1 MRWPLQ
7 AAGPQPMRMQMSPSL
22 SRAGEAWVRIAQA
35 LATSTQAAD
44 RELGQAVLRYVRK
57 MPVVKTLLD
66 RSSAQREFPGISRTI
81 VTPTRSDPEIER

>member
-1 MRWPLQ
+1 
-7 AAGPQPMRMQMSPSL
+7 
-22 SRAGEAWVRIAQA
+22 
-35 LATSTQAAD
+35 
-44 RELGQAVLRYVRK
+44 